1 MNLKTIVLSG
11 IRAAE
16 RFVSATHSDFHVSWS
31 GWNIETFI
39 PNPSAEYSPRGSY
52 NRDLGMWGYT
62 YTFRP
67 SRYGKW
73 YVKVPA

>member
-1 MNLKTIVLSG
+1 MNLKTIVLAG
-11 IRAAE
+11 ERAADK
-16 RFVSATHSDFHVSWS
+16 FVSAVHDGFHTTWN
-31 GWNIETFI
+31 GWTIETFI
-39 PNPSAEYSPRGSY
+39 PNASAEYSPRGSY
-52 NRDLGMWGYT
+52 NRDLNSWGYT